1 MLDYTKRHYHY
12 FIKSINTPLT
22 ESKPVEM
29 RQYKA
34 PTLCF
39 DLMEMVGEQVK
50 ITRQV
55 NLTKHKFKAV
65 VNEINTT
72 PHIEWMLE
80 EAMDGAELDAEDLI
94 ENGMSVARG
103 GTLRTPQNIFLDLIE
118 AFYIKENQY

>member
-1 MLDYTKRHYHY
+1 M
-12 FIKSINTPLT
+12 
-22 ESKPVEM
+22 
-29 RQYKA
+29 
-34 PTLCF
+34 LCF

-103 GTLRTPQNIFLDLIE
+103 GTLRTPQNVFLDLIE
-118 AFYIKENQY
+118 AFYIKENQYWSQ